1 MIKNN
6 KWLFVGLSFV
16 FVVLLGAIY
25 YIYRQH
31 QEIAGLEQQFDIQ
44 KEELETEYSQLAV
57 QYEGYGKMNI
67 KNDSL
72 LELWE
77 NEKMKVQRLLEELH
91 TVKSTNSTRISQLK
105 KELATLRTIMKG
117 YIVQI
122 DSLNALNAQ
131 LTQENVEVK
140 QRYSEASQTVNQL
153 SKEKRELSDKVNLAS
168 QLNATNIVVAGLDKR
183 GKSVVKISKLVQ
195 LSVTFKIARN
205 ITASTGEKIVYIRI
219 VKPDNDVLT
228 KNRMDLFKYENKDI
242 NYSCRRLFEF
252 TGEECDLVLYWKIE
266 EYLSPGDYRA
276 DIFVDGNM
284 IGQKSFKL
292 DK

>member
-6 KWLFVGLSFV
+6 KWLFVGLFLSV
-16 FVVLLGAIY
+16 VVLLGAIF

-31 QEIAGLEQQFDIQ
+31 QEITGLEQQFDIQ
-44 KEELETEYSQLAV
+44 KEELESEYSQLAV
-57 QYEGYGKMNI
+57 QYEEYGKMNI
-67 KNDSL
+67 KSDSL

-91 TVKSTNSTRISQLK
+91 TVKATNSTRISQLK

-122 DSLNALNAQ
+122 DSLNAINAQ

-140 QRYSEASQTVNQL
+140 QRYSEASQTVTQL

-168 QLNATNIVVAGLDKR
+168 QLNATNIVVTGLDKR
-183 GKSVVKISKLVQ
+183 GKSVAKISKLVQ
-195 LSVTFKIARN
+195 LSIGFKIARN
-205 ITASTGEKIVYIRI
+205 VTASTGEKIVYVRI
-219 VKPDNDVLT
+219 LKPDNDVLT

-242 NYSCRRLFEF
+242 NYSCRRMFEY
-252 TGEECDLVLYWKIE
+252 TGEESDLVLYWKIE
-266 EYLSPGDYRA
+266 EYLSPGDYRV